1 MSKEIIKGDEANRF
15 PHAADELSAS
25 SQPPHSASCV
35 IPFPQDRRA
44 AMVDLAAAGDPRKDP
59 AAFIPLGSAVA
70 AVVMRL
76 GRARPSIKV
85 LAQTTREGDS
95 DLGES

>member
-1 MSKEIIKGDEANRF
+1 MRRTDIEGDGEAQGSCGANIPAVSRSAAGETVIAF
-15 PHAADELSAS
+15 PQSHIAAS
-25 SQPPHSASCV
+25 SGS
-35 IPFPQDRRA
+35 
-44 AMVDLAAAGDPRKDP
+44 AAAGDPRKDP
-59 AAFIPLGSAVA
+59 AAFIPLGSAVS

-85 LAQTTREGDS
+85 LAHTTREGDS